1 MAYRRN
7 TPATQGGYD
16 RAMTSSSDR
25 AETPEVEDEPGT
37 DIPGVPLLEESI
49 EYEQLEAKPTWRG
62 WIHAGTF
69 PLAVVA
75 GIVLLLVADGAAA
88 TWSSAVFMTSSLLL
102 FGISATYH
110 RFHWAPRT
118 RVLLKRFDHANI
130 FLLIAG
136 TYTPLAILALP
147 PEKGY
152 LLLVLVWSGALLGI
166 AARVFWITAPRW
178 AYVPL
183 YVLLGWAAVLYLVD
197 LFAAN
202 PTMMALVILG
212 GLAYTVGAVVYG
224 LKRPNPVPGVFG
236 FHEIFHTLTVVAFLC
251 HWTGILLVAL
261 DPPFGG

>member
-1 MAYRRN
+1 MASRA
-7 TPATQGGYD
+7 TPDPNAGATSGANPD
-16 RAMTSSSDR
+16 
-25 AETPEVEDEPGT
+25 ETAREAAVDQEPAA
-37 DIPGVPLLEESI
+37 DIPNLPLLEDELAHPPV
-49 EYEQLEAKPTWRG
+49 EGKPVWRG

-69 PLAVVA
+69 PLAIVL
-75 GIVLLLVADGAAA
+75 GIVLIALGDGPEAR
-88 TWSSAVFMTSSLLL
+88 WSSAVFVLSSLLL

-110 RFHWAPRT
+110 RFTWSERT
-118 RVLLKRFDHANI
+118 RVMLKRLDHANI

-147 PEKGY
+147 PEKGI
-152 LLLVLVWSGALLGI
+152 LLLVLVWAGAALGI
-166 AARVFWITAPRW
+166 GFRVFWITAPRW

-183 YVLLGWAAVLYLVD
+183 YVLLGWAAVLYLGD

-202 PTMMALVILG
+202 VAMMVLVIVG